1 MPWNLLILPLVGGYY
16 IISRYNYFK
25 FKQQRLDRQRLIFDS
40 VIMGVVLISATFIVR
55 VLVEFIAPT
64 AIDWVYQ
71 FFPVQVPFIGTT
83 FTSLLLAFLFVEI
96 GNKTFCKDRRKQIEK
111 AIKKVGNEL
120 ELILSS
126 SFRHSKLLEFTLDTN
141 KFYIGWVK
149 ELPIPTVSD
158 YIRIIPVF
166 SGYRD
171 EEKRFVFTT
180 HYLNVYGEYIQEGR
194 IRDIKELETD
204 LILTLD
210 NVVSLS
216 YFDIEMYERFQRP
229 AANGMNGQGNDDENH
244 PEDEDLDIGL

>member
-16 IISRYNYFK
+16 IISRYNHFK

-40 VIMGVVLISATFIVR
+40 VIMGVILIAATFIVR
-55 VLVEFIAPT
+55 LLVELILPNAVG
-64 AIDWVYQ
+64 WVYQ
-71 FFPVQVPFIGTT
+71 FFPIQAPFIGTT

-96 GNKTFCKDRRKQIEK
+96 GNRTFCKDRKEQIEE

-126 SFRHSKLLEFTLDTN
+126 SFRHSKLLEFTLDTD

-149 ELPIPTVSD
+149 ELPIPTVSN

-171 EEKRFVFTT
+171 AEKRFVFTT
-180 HYLNVYGEYIQEGR
+180 HYLNVYAEYVGSA
-194 IRDIKELETD
+194 DFHK
-204 LILTLD
+204 
-210 NVVSLS
+210 
-216 YFDIEMYERFQRP
+216 
-229 AANGMNGQGNDDENH
+229 
-244 PEDEDLDIGL
+244 